1 MDWLVAV
8 FVLLSLLPSDSTL
21 TPSTQC
27 NGIIPFEASMIVDE
41 AAVRQLVE
49 RGLVDSAEYWASLLV
64 SEKQLSHEQQ
74 LSRLSLYAD
83 VLFKNRK
90 YKQAIV
96 AVCGEPSCLAFLRA
110 RPLSM
115 SNPSQTIQNK

>member
-8 FVLLSLLPSDSTL
+8 FVLLSLFPSDSTL

-96 AVCGEPSCLAFLRA
+96 DV
-110 RPLSM
+110 
-115 SNPSQTIQNK
+115 

>member
-1 MDWLVAV
+1 
-8 FVLLSLLPSDSTL
+8 
-21 TPSTQC
+21 
-27 NGIIPFEASMIVDE
+27 MIVDE
-41 AAVRQLVE
+41 AAVRHLVE

-90 YKQAIV
+90 YELAIV
-96 AVCGEPSCLAFLRA
+96 TVCGEPSCLAFLRA
-110 RPLSM
+110 RSPSM
-115 SNPSQTIQNK
+115 SNSFKTIQN

>member
-1 MDWLVAV
+1 
-8 FVLLSLLPSDSTL
+8 
-21 TPSTQC
+21 
-27 NGIIPFEASMIVDE
+27 MIVDE

-74 LSRLSLYAD
+74 VSRLSLYAD

-90 YKQAIV
+90 YKLAIV
-96 AVCGEPSCLAFLRA
+96 TICGEPSCLAFLRT